1 MLDFSTYKRFKT
13 FENKN
18 IMAIDFGTKVVGTA
32 FFCPGRDPFPYIG
45 EKIIFKSQTDTI
57 ESLKKIV
64 ADENVEVLVL
74 GVPYFIDGKESE
86 TTKLIKHFGELLKN
100 NLKLSFPTL
109 DFFEQDET
117 LTTKAAEE
125 RMKNSPQFNFKID
138 MTMIDCVAATI
149 ILEDFIRHSWV
160 KIKVIDGNYN

>member
-18 IMAIDFGTKVVGTA
+18 IMAIDFGFKVVGTA
-32 FFCPGRDPFPYIG
+32 FFCPRKDPFPYIG
-45 EKIIFKSQTDTI
+45 EKIIFKSQTETI
-57 ESLKKIV
+57 ESLKKIIEAESV
-64 ADENVEVLVL
+64 DVLVL

-86 TTKLIKHFGELLKN
+86 TTKLIRNFGELLK
-100 NLKLSFPTL
+100 KSFPAL
-109 DFFEQDET
+109 EFYEQDET

-138 MTMIDCVAATI
+138 MTMIDCVSATI
-149 ILEDFIRHSWV
+149 ILEDFIRA
-160 KIKVIDGNYN
+160 

>member
-1 MLDFSTYKRFKT
+1 MLDFASYERFKALV
-13 FENKN
+13 NKK

-57 ESLKKIV
+57 EQLKKII
-64 ADENVEVLVL
+64 DEEAVEVLVL

-86 TTKLIKHFGELLKN
+86 TTKMIKNFGVLLQTA
-100 NLKLSFPTL
+100 FPL
-109 DFFEQDET
+109 LQFFEQDET

-125 RMKNSPQFNFKID
+125 RMKNSAQFNFKID
-138 MTMIDCVAATI
+138 FTMIDCVSATI
-149 ILEDFIRHSWV
+149 ILEDFIRS
-160 KIKVIDGNYN
+160 